1 MLGDEKILNKFS
13 IAIVGAR
20 KASTESLEIAETMS
34 LNLSK
39 NDIQI
44 ISGMALG
51 IDSAGH
57 RGALDA
63 GGKTIAVLRIWI

>member
-1 MLGDEKILNKFS
+1 MLGDEKILNNFS

-20 KASTESLEIAETMS
+20 KASIESLNIAENIS

-57 RGALDA
+57 RGALDID
-63 GGKTIAVLRIWI
+63 GKTIAVLRFWV

>member
-1 MLGDEKILNKFS
+1 MIGNEKILNNFS

-20 KASTESLEIAETMS
+20 KASGESLNIAENIS
-34 LNLSK
+34 LNLAK

-44 ISGMALG
+44 ISGMAIG

-57 RGALDA
+57 KGALNV
-63 GGKTIAVLRIWI
+63 GGKTIAVLRFWI